1 MNRPKRKIRL
11 IKLISFFLI
20 LVALAV
26 LIFFVPKIVKKPVPS
41 KEVANL
47 VNIESISQEEYSQWK
62 VFSDLEL
69 KYSIKYPQDWMVE
82 KNSPTEISFY
92 SPSRLKIKEEN
103 SNPISPNIKLT
114 IHKPFSDFPSNPK
127 KLNLED
133 WINLQNSEDIFK
145 KININGL
152 DAYETITS
160 YPTRIIFLQK
170 GDSVYNIFDSSAGN
184 SVIQQQIINS
194 LEFN

>member
-1 MNRPKRKIRL
+1 MNRLKRKFRL

-26 LIFFVPKIVKKPVPS
+26 LIFFAPKIIKKSVPS
-41 KEVANL
+41 KEVINPAN
-47 VNIESISQEEYSQWK
+47 NESISQEEYNQWK
-62 VFSDLEL
+62 IFSDLEL
-69 KYSIKYPQDWMVE
+69 KYSIKYPQDWIVE
-82 KNSPTEISFY
+82 KNLPTEISFY

-114 IHKPFSDFPSNPK
+114 IYQPFSDFPSNPK

-160 YPTRIIFLQK
+160 YPIRIIFLQK

-184 SVIQQQIINS
+184 SVIQQQIVNS